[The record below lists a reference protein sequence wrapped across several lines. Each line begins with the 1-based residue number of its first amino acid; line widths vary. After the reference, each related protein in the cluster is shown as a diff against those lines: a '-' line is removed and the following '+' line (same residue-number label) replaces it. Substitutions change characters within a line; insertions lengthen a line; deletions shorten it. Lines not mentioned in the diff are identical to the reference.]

1 MQLNNP
7 IFINQ
12 TDADI
17 RYVNTINNQ
26 NIVGEVGG
34 SWTKMELFKLN

>member
-12 TDADI
+12 TDADV

-26 NIVGEVGG
+26 NINGVKTFANSGIFSLSGA
-34 SWTKMELFKLN
+34 